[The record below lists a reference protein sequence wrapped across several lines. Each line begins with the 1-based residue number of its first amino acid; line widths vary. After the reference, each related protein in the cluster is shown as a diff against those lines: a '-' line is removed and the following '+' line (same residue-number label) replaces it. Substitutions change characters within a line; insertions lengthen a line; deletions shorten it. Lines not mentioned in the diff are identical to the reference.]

1 MGNLVL
7 DNIVNSVLLLSTLF
21 LFRTKKS
28 MGAVVIIA
36 IQSAGLAAIAL
47 LMWHKTGMVH
57 LLIAA
62 LLTLI
67 VKTLII
73 PYILYYTVQK
83 TKAQRNVERTMNK
96 LTSIFIALVLIVT
109 GEYIASQLSLPG
121 AEHGV
126 HFLGTAIILVFLGTF
141 TIINNKQVLMQG
153 IGVIVIENGL
163 FLLTQAISYGMPLAV
178 ELGIFFDLFVAVVI
192 IASLSFRIHSVF
204 HSLNTEKM
212 QDLRG

>member
-1 MGNLVL
+1 MDAVM
-7 DNIVNSVLLLSTLF
+7 IV
-21 LFRTKKS
+21 
-28 MGAVVIIA
+28 AV
-36 IQSAGLAAIAL
+36 QSAGLAAVAL
-47 LMWHKTGMVH
+47 LIWLKTGMTH

-62 LLTLI
+62 LLTLV

-73 PYILYYTVQK
+73 PYILYYTVRK
-83 TKAQRNVERTMNK
+83 TQAQRNVERTLGQFGSM
-96 LTSIFIALVLIVT
+96 FIALLLIVM
-109 GEYIASQLSLPG
+109 GQYVASYLSLPG
-121 AEHGV
+121 AEHG
-126 HFLGTAIILVFLGTF
+126 LRYLSAAIILVFLGTF

-163 FLLTQAISYGMPLAV
+163 FLLTQSISYGMPLAV

-192 IASLSFRIHSVF
+192 IASLTFKINSAF